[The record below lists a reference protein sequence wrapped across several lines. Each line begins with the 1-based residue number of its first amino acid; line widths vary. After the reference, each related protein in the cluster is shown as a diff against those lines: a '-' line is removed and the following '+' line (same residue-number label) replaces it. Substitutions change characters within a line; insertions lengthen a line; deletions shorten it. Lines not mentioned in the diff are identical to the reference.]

1 MSPGRTLKTWGGR
14 WDLNP
19 RHSEPQSEG
28 SGGSPNDFRGF
39 SIQKG
44 RKKEQKRRV
53 FNPSFS
59 QVLDGEKRRQTGNH
73 GSLLNTWLLVTYLHW
88 ERLSQLTSAR
98 SCAGRGTWITSGCR
112 PST

>member
-1 MSPGRTLKTWGGR
+1 MARRLTQVFPNRPTRPFRTDVSDLKNWGGR

-39 SIQKG
+39 STQKG
-44 RKKEQKRRV
+44 RKREQKRRV

-59 QVLDGEKRRQTGNH
+59 QVFGPVKKTTKKRESRRDP
-73 GSLLNTWLLVTYLHW
+73 SAVT
-88 ERLSQLTSAR
+88 
-98 SCAGRGTWITSGCR
+98 AGRG
-112 PST
+112 